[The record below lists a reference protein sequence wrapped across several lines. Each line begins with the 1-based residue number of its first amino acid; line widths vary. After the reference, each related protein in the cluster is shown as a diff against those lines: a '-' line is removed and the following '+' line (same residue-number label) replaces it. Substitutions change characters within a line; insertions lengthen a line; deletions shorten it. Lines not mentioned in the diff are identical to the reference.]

1 MNLNDFKIYH
11 QGWTFCYFRLVRFSV
26 IITKQKRMHERFNFL
41 YRTKNAKISTFLT
54 KTKTPGLKRP
64 LKRINVQ
71 PSLLPKVDDGRN

>member
-1 MNLNDFKIYH
+1 
-11 QGWTFCYFRLVRFSV
+11 
-26 IITKQKRMHERFNFL
+26 MHERFNFL